1 MKKLFVTILLLL
13 AATSYASQK
22 AITDTG
28 EEVILNSEA
37 HGNILTVRRRL
48 QTWLKQIKQNL
59 KSQET
64 PHFY

>member
-28 EEVILNSEA
+28 KEVILN
-37 HGNILTVRRRL
+37 I
-48 QTWLKQIKQNL
+48 L
-59 KSQET
+59 KSFQNT
-64 PHFY
+64 GFSFSK